1 MNLARPLTLLSLF
14 SLFAAGPAVAGE
26 SLKLG
31 VVDVQKVMEAVPE
44 WNQAVGTLKRE
55 WEKKSAELEAR
66 QNQIKTE
73 KEKLEGKRSMMGDAK
88 ALGREEEGLIEKLK
102 EFRRDTMIS
111 QQSFQQREAFVKEQ
125 MLARIEQIVYKLAAE
140 GEYTY
145 IFETGNAESPNVLF
159 STPKTDLTQVVI
171 GDYQKAFKG
180 KALET
185 NPPPGAFPAPGA
197 MPAP

>member
-1 MNLARPLTLLSLF
+1 MNLARPTVLLVVLG
-14 SLFAAGPAVAGE
+14 LLPALDARAGD

-31 VVDVQKVMEAVPE
+31 VVDVQKVMEASPE
-44 WNQAVGTLKRE
+44 WTQAVSTLKRE

-66 QNQIKTE
+66 QNQIKSE

-88 ALGREEEGLIEKLK
+88 ALAREEEGLIEKLK
-102 EFRRDTMIS
+102 EFRRDTMVS

-125 MLARIEQIVYKLAAE
+125 MLSRIEQIVYKLAAE

-145 IFETGNAESPNVLF
+145 IFETGNAESPNVLY
-159 STPKTDLTQVVI
+159 STKKVDLTEVVI
-171 GDYQKAFKG
+171 GDYKKAFKG

-185 NPPPGAFPAPGA
+185 NPPPGAFPQMGA
-197 MPAP
+197 MPTP

>member
-1 MNLARPLTLLSLF
+1 MKLVRAAFLLSLLG
-14 SLFAAGPAVAGE
+14 LFTSFDASAGE

-44 WNQAVGTLKRE
+44 WTQAVGTLKRE

-66 QNQIKTE
+66 QNQIKSE
-73 KEKLEGKRSMMGDAK
+73 KEKLEGKRSMIADTK
-88 ALGREEEGLIEKLK
+88 ALAREEEGLIEKLK
-102 EFRRDTMIS
+102 EFRRDTMVS

-125 MLARIEQIVYKLAAE
+125 MLSRIEQIVYKLAAE

-145 IFETGNAESPNVLF
+145 IFETGNNESPNVLY
-159 STPKTDLTQVVI
+159 STKKTDLTDVVI
-171 GDYQKAFKG
+171 GDYKKAFKG

-197 MPAP
+197 MPTP